1 MVKVNT
7 SGRGGRDRN
16 PRKGSRTKPRKRPRY
31 EEEEYEDDYESY
43 DDEYDDDD
51 DYEDDDYDDYD
62 DDYDDY
68 DDDYDEDEDDDD
80 DQPSGQSVKQKAL
93 IIGGVLG
100 VLVLLAI
107 GIRVMNGGSKD
118 APKPEEPKVED
129 VKKSEEKSEEKKPET
144 SKEKETSPSVNSA
157 AELEKAATAALETPD
172 VVGTNEESKTIAD
185 HIDASIKKIETDG
198 KDFKN
203 NEEGGLSITGYS
215 MMSNLKLALREGY
228 KVDPASVKAY
238 KSNSEGILQFTLT
251 MKNDKGQAVAFA
263 GNYVASNKQ
272 MELATMK
279 GRIEY
284 RDQGSASNTE
294 KGSKQVSD
302 NQEERKN
309 TSDKPVNPA
318 GVTEN
323 GKPVN

>member
-43 DDEYDDDD
+43 DDEYDDD
-51 DYEDDDYDDYD
+51 EYD
-62 DDYDDY
+62 DDEY
-68 DDDYDEDEDDDD
+68 DDDEYDDDEYDDEDEDEDEDEG
-80 DQPSGQSVKQKAL
+80 PGFKQKAL

-100 VLVLLAI
+100 VLVLLAL
-107 GIRVMNGGSKD
+107 GLRMMNGGSKEE
-118 APKPEEPKVED
+118 PKQEEPKVEE
-129 VKKSEEKSEEKKPET
+129 VKKSEEKSEEKKPEA
-144 SKEKETSPSVNSA
+144 SKEKETSQSANSA
-157 AELEKAATAALETPD
+157 AEVEKAATAALETPE

-185 HIDASIKKIETDG
+185 HIEASIKKIETDG

-203 NEEGGLSITGYS
+203 NEDGGLSITGYS

-263 GNYVASNKQ
+263 GNYVGSNKQ

-323 GKPVN
+323 GKPVNQ

>member
-1 MVKVNT
+1 MNDMVKVNT

-43 DDEYDDDD
+43 DDEYDEYDDD
-51 DYEDDDYDDYD
+51 EYYDDEYDDYD
-62 DDYDDY
+62 DDDY
-68 DDDYDEDEDDDD
+68 YDDDD
-80 DQPSGQSVKQKAL
+80 DDDDRSSGQSVKQKAL

-107 GIRVMNGGSKD
+107 GIRLMNGGSKD
-118 APKPEEPKVED
+118 APKPEEPKVEE
-129 VKKSEEKSEEKKPET
+129 VKKSEEKSEEKKPDT
-144 SKEKETSPSVNSA
+144 SKEKETSSSVNSA

-185 HIDASIKKIETDG
+185 HIDASVKKIETEG

-238 KSNSEGILQFTLT
+238 KSNSEGVLQFTLT
-251 MKNDKGQAVAFA
+251 MKNDKGQAIAFA
-263 GNYVASNKQ
+263 GNYVGSNKQ

>member
-43 DDEYDDDD
+43 DDYDDDEYDGEYDEYDDDDYYDDDEYDDDD
-51 DYEDDDYDDYD
+51 DR
-62 DDYDDY
+62 
-68 DDDYDEDEDDDD
+68 
-80 DQPSGQSVKQKAL
+80 PSGQSVKQKAL

-107 GIRVMNGGSKD
+107 GIRLMNGGSKD

-129 VKKSEEKSEEKKPET
+129 VKKSEDKSEEKKPET

-172 VVGTNEESKTIAD
+172 VVGTNDESKTIAD

-238 KSNSEGILQFTLT
+238 KSHSDGILQFTLT
-251 MKNDKGQAVAFA
+251 MKNDNGHAVAFA

-318 GVTEN
+318 GLTEN

>member
-1 MVKVNT
+1 MNDMVKVNT

-31 EEEEYEDDYESY
+31 EEEYEDDYESY
-43 DDEYDDDD
+43 DDYDDEYDDDEYDDDD
-51 DYEDDDYDDYD
+51 YDDDDYYD
-62 DDYDDY
+62 
-68 DDDYDEDEDDDD
+68 DEDDDD
-80 DQPSGQSVKQKAL
+80 DDRPSGQSVKQKAL

-107 GIRVMNGGSKD
+107 GIRLMNGGSKD
-118 APKPEEPKVED
+118 TSKPEEPKVED
-129 VKKSEEKSEEKKPET
+129 VKKSEEKSEEKKSET
-144 SKEKETSPSVNSA
+144 SKEKEISPSVNSA

-203 NEEGGLSITGYS
+203 NEEGGLSITGYY

-238 KSNSEGILQFTLT
+238 KSHSDGILQFTLT